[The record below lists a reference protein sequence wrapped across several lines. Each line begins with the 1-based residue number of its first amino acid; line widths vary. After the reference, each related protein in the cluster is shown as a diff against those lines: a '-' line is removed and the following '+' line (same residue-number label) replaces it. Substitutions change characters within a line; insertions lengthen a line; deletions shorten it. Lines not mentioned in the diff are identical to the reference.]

1 MTPTTKI
8 ALSPKPGEPPRSEV
22 LWDGRPTGC
31 LIHGR
36 ALEGAFEVGGFAL
49 VLATE
54 GTPYEEALFVS
65 LLGPKGAALVE
76 ERTLAIPYQPG
87 VVRDVRVVSE
97 RALELSFFGSE
108 RSRITVHERARALR
122 ELIPPRGWS
131 HPGISARYMEVER
144 SG

>member
-22 LWDGRPTGC
+22 LWDGRATGC

-36 ALEGAFEVGGFAL
+36 ALEGAFDVGGFAL

-54 GTPYEEALFVS
+54 DTPYEEALSVS
-65 LLGPKGAALVE
+65 LLGGGGESLIE

-87 VVRDVRVVSE
+87 VVSDVRVVSE

-108 RSRITVHERARALR
+108 RFRITVHERARPLR

-131 HPGISARYMEVER
+131 HPGLAPRYLEITRSA
-144 SG
+144 